1 MGFWAF
7 VKARFSRKPSL
18 SDPAL
23 AAVYGVPQGAA
34 EQILNRVAAE
44 FLDTKNAE
52 ARMIHNVIENY
63 SAERRWMYEEEFFTR
78 AIFAEIWS
86 TVNGVERCG
95 GMQIVLQ
102 A

>member
-63 SAERRWMYEEEFFTR
+63 ARNVAGCTKRNFSLARYSRKF
-78 AIFAEIWS
+78 
-86 TVNGVERCG
+86 G
-95 GMQIVLQ
+95 LP
-102 A
+102 